1 MAGLPLGEAGDR
13 EGAGE
18 AQGENVVE
26 KILSLIADKLGVTIS
41 GYDCWEAEALG
52 LRLCIVSASLPRP
65 LEPEAGRI
73 LGELATEASY
83 GGRAAFLG
91 LPSKLKWSP
100 CIAAQA
106 YLYALED
113 RFMGISRIRNWNL
126 AVLSYIA
133 GKTQLR
139 DLLQVL
145 DNISRIIII
154 IEGKAKALGCTNYV
168 SVKCDQEELQVLSNV
183 RLENL

>member
-1 MAGLPLGEAGDR
+1 M
-13 EGAGE
+13 
-18 AQGENVVE
+18 
-26 KILSLIADKLGVTIS
+26 
-41 GYDCWEAEALG
+41 
-52 LRLCIVSASLPRP
+52 RLCIVSASLPRP

-73 LGELATEASY
+73 LGELAAEAGY
-83 GGRAAFLG
+83 EGRAAFLG

-113 RFMGISRIRNWNL
+113 RRMGISRIRNWNL

-145 DNISRIIII
+145 DDISRIIVI
-154 IEGKAKALGCTNYV
+154 IEGEAQTLGCTNYG
-168 SVKCDQEELQVLSNV
+168 SIKCDPEELQILSNV